1 MLNYW
6 LEHIHLL
13 SPDPLKT
20 AEFYEKMFGA
30 RKIVK
35 DLGNGRTSVSIDLHG
50 ITILIAMKQGGE
62 TDKPSLDHFGIAT
75 NNLAEAVTELKSKG
89 VEFTKDITPVRPD
102 FKISF
107 LRTPDG
113 VSIELQEGS
122 L

>member
-1 MLNYW
+1 MSTYW

-20 AEFYEKMFGA
+20 AEYYEKMFEA
-30 RKIVK
+30 KKIVK
-35 DLGNGRTSVSIDLHG
+35 NLGNGRTAVSVDLHG
-50 ITILIAMKQGGE
+50 ITILIAPKQGGE
-62 TDKPSLDHFGIAT
+62 AEKPSLDHFGIAT
-75 NNLAEAVTELKSKG
+75 NNLNTAVAELKSKG
-89 VEFTKDITPVRPD
+89 VEFTKEITPVRPD